1 MREEHK
7 KSGRNVK
14 TTGSDGDK
22 GSTKTGRT
30 RRRSV
35 VRAAAVL
42 YARGRRVSR
51 ATDEIVSTTTTPEFK
66 CLDLCASHVSHYP
79 YAYAYVLGHGLNRE
93 ELERNEQFRRGMNAF
108 FVRNFNEHPVAD
120 APDRTRSIWY
130 RCASRFSTCKE
141 ARNSFERF
149 FEC

>member
-35 VRAAAVL
+35 VRAAAVCTHVDDGFLEQLTRL
-42 YARGRRVSR
+42 YRQR
-51 ATDEIVSTTTTPEFK
+51 TTPEFK

-108 FVRNFNEHPVAD
+108 FVRNFNEHPVVA
-120 APDRTRSIWY
+120 RIGRSIWY